1 MLINDFLI
9 LVAKVQH
16 YLHKK
21 CRNYHFFGTN
31 RLLSETIATKR
42 MNKQVGSALWGNEH
56 AKVVFFLIW
65 AKSASFWEACTFWFV
80 VCYFMTS
87 LTRRTAMPYK
97 RDVSACGLT
106 LPFWNQ
112 NSPPEIEEYWVSPPR
127 LCDGQVPFQ

>member
-56 AKVVFFLIW
+56 AKVLFFFDMGKKCKFLGGLHFLVCSLLFYDVFDEADSDAVQAGCFGVWIDSTFLEPEF
-65 AKSASFWEACTFWFV
+65 ASGD
-80 VCYFMTS
+80 
-87 LTRRTAMPYK
+87 RRILGFAPQI
-97 RDVSACGLT
+97 V
-106 LPFWNQ
+106 
-112 NSPPEIEEYWVSPPR
+112 
-127 LCDGQVPFQ
+127 